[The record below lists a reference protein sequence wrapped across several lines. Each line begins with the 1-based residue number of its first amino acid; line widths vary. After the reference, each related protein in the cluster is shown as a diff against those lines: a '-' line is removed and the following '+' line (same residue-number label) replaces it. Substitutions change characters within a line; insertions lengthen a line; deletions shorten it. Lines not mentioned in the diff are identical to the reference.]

1 MEFRV
6 LGTVGISDGDGLLPL
21 GGGMPRRLLA
31 VLLAYRNSVV
41 SIDRL
46 VEILW
51 DDPPET
57 AGATLQSYVS
67 RLRRFVELGQGRATL
82 VNRAPGYILEVP
94 DALVDAGRFQAG
106 LAQGQALLEHDP
118 YSRARPARGGAG
130 RVARRHAYAEFA
142 DSEWIR
148 PEAIHLE
155 ELRLVAL
162 DAAIDAE
169 LRIGRHQEVVGQL
182 EALLVEHPWREQLS
196 RHLMLALYR
205 SGRQGEALRVAS
217 QFRSAL
223 GDELG
228 LEPSA
233 ALKALETAILDER
246 PELEWVPP
254 VVTAPRPASDGADGR
269 SRRSLPAET
278 TSLVGRNQ
286 DVELAS
292 RLLDTGRILTLFG
305 PGGVGK
311 TRLAHRLARTVAP
324 GFADGVRLVELAPVR
339 DEQAVAAAVAGA
351 LDVQQRPNRS
361 LVDSIV
367 EFLDAQELL
376 LVLDNCEHVLDTTSE
391 LVEQVLQWCPSV
403 RVLATSR
410 EPLGIPAEVVWSVPP
425 LPVPRNR
432 DDALDALA
440 AVPSVQLF
448 VERARA
454 ARPDFAL
461 DESTRDAVVDI
472 CVRLDG
478 VPLALE
484 LAAARMRSMSAAQLA
499 ERLPERFSVLAGSRR
514 ATDPRHRNLRDL
526 VQWSYELLTPRQQ
539 SLFDR
544 LSVFAGSFVLERAE
558 AVCAMGEIG
567 AGDVAGLLSALVDK
581 SMVVAQTSGPE
592 TTYRLLETLR
602 EFGRE
607 QLMASPDAG
616 AIRAAHATAHLNLVA
631 IARDGLWG
639 PDEARWAEVLD
650 ASFDDIREAHGTAV
664 ETGDVEQALLLVV
677 RLSEY
682 SWRRIRYELLTWADT
697 TVAMPGASDHPL
709 YPIGLGVVAYGG
721 FVRGE
726 LDEALEAGERA
737 LAVAAQRGVPTVG
750 LAERAV
756 GNVLFY
762 QGRNAEAIGWT
773 VRMVE
778 STTSLGVP
786 SLVAQA
792 LYMRSVALTSLGD
805 HDAAV
810 EAAALAATAAAEG
823 GSPTALA
830 QADYALGMS
839 LEATDPE
846 RALEAFDRSAQRGE
860 AVGNRWIRAF
870 ALTESLWIRARLG
883 ERRRRVGGLPRGRR
897 HLVPRRRLGQPV
909 AVAPARVRHLRVP
922 RARRGRG
929 DAVRRAGGGRHHAG
943 GARRTRERG
952 RVRPRG
958 RAVGRPPRFPGVRGG
973 GRAGPGDPRRGGRPL
988 HVGGD
993 QLDLG
998 PGRADAAR
1006 SIVERG
1012 GPRELV
1018 GAVART
1024 GERREVLRAA
1034 GPRRPGRGCGPRS
1047 ASARSA
1053 SSYSR
1058 SASTMIQFMFTQVG
1072 PFQ

>member
-1 MEFRV
+1 VEFRV
-6 LGTVGISDGDGLLPL
+6 LGTVGISDGEGLLPL

-31 VLLAYRNSVV
+31 VLLAHRNSVV
-41 SIDRL
+41 STDRL

-51 DDPPET
+51 DDPPGT

-67 RLRRFVELGQGRATL
+67 RLRRFVELGQGRAAL
-82 VNRAPGYILEVP
+82 VNRAPGYILEAP
-94 DALVDAGRFQAG
+94 DVLVDAGRFQAG
-106 LAQGQALLEHDP
+106 LAQGQAMLETDP
-118 YSRARPARGGAG
+118 YSALDLLEAALAEWRGD
-130 RVARRHAYAEFA
+130 AYAEFA
-142 DSEWIR
+142 DNEWIR

-162 DAAIDAE
+162 DAGVEAE

-205 SGRQGEALRVAS
+205 SGRQGEALRVAN
-217 QFRSAL
+217 QFRTAL

-254 VVTAPRPASDGADGR
+254 VVGAPRSATGAG
-269 SRRSLPAET
+269 SGGLPRRDLPAES

-311 TRLAHRLARTVAP
+311 TRLAQRLARTVAP

-339 DEQAVAAAVAGA
+339 DEQAVIAAVASA
-351 LDVQQRPNRS
+351 LDVQQRPQRS

-367 EFLDAQELL
+367 EFLDSQQLL
-376 LVLDNCEHVLDTTSE
+376 LVLDNCEHVLDTTAE
-391 LVEQVLQWCPSV
+391 LVDLVLQWCPSV

-461 DESTRDAVVDI
+461 DESTRDAVIEI

-484 LAAARMRSMSAAQLA
+484 LAAARMRSMSATQLA

-558 AVCAMGEIG
+558 QVCALGEI
-567 AGDVAGLLSALVDK
+567 APTDVAGLLGDLVDK
-581 SMVVAQTSGPE
+581 SMVVAQSSGAQ
-592 TTYRLLETLR
+592 TTYRVLETLR

-616 AIRAAHATAHLNLVA
+616 AIRAAHATVHTELAGV
-631 IARDGLWG
+631 ARDGLWG

-650 ASFDDIREAHGTAV
+650 ASFDDMREAHSTAV
-664 ETGDVEQALLLVV
+664 ETGDLEQALLLVV

-721 FVRGE
+721 FVHGE
-726 LDEALEAGERA
+726 LDDALEAGERA
-737 LAVAAQRGVPTVG
+737 VAIAAERGVTTAG

-762 QGRNAEAIGWT
+762 QGHNAEAIAWT
-773 VRMVE
+773 RRM
-778 STTSLGVP
+778 TDATMSLGVP
-786 SLVAQA
+786 SLVAQT
-792 LYMRSVALTSLGD
+792 LYMRSVAETSLGN
-805 HDAAV
+805 HDAGV
-810 EAAALAATAAAEG
+810 EFAALAAAAAVES

-839 LEATDPE
+839 LEATDPA
-846 RALEAFDRSAQRGE
+846 RALAAFDRSVQHAE
-860 AVGNRWIRAF
+860 TVGNRWIRAF
-870 ALTESLWIRARLG
+870 SLTESLWIRARLG
-883 ERRRRVGGLPRGRR
+883 ETRAALAGYRDVVDTWFRGGDWANQWLSLR
-897 HLVPRRRLGQPV
+897 HVFAILESLGHDEVAATLYGALAAADVMEAVPIEPGNADEFSHAVERLAARLDPGV
-909 AVAPARVRHLRVP
+909 FAAAV
-922 RARRGRG
+922 
-929 DAVRRAGGGRHHAG
+929 
-943 GARRTRERG
+943 ERG
-952 RVRPRG
+952 RALRDEEVVRY
-958 RAVGRPPRFPGVRGG
+958 AL
-973 GRAGPGDPRRGGRPL
+973 AE
-988 HVGGD
+988 
-993 QLDLG
+993 
-998 PGRADAAR
+998 
-1006 SIVERG
+1006 I
-1012 GPRELV
+1012 
-1018 GAVART
+1018 
-1024 GERREVLRAA
+1024 
-1034 GPRRPGRGCGPRS
+1034 S
-1047 ASARSA
+1047 A
-1053 SSYSR
+1053 
-1058 SASTMIQFMFTQVG
+1058 I
-1072 PFQ
+1072 

>member
-41 SIDRL
+41 STDRL
-46 VEILW
+46 IEILW

-67 RLRRFVELGQGRATL
+67 RLRRFVELGHGRATL
-82 VNRAPGYILEVP
+82 VNRAPGYILEAP

-118 YSRARPARGGAG
+118 YSALDLLEAALAEWRGD
-130 RVARRHAYAEFA
+130 AYAEFA

-162 DAAIDAE
+162 DASIDAE
-169 LRIGRHQEVVGQL
+169 LRIGRHQEVVGKL

-205 SGRQGEALRVAS
+205 SGRQGEALRVANE
-217 QFRSAL
+217 FRSAL

-254 VVTAPRPASDGADGR
+254 VVSAPRVASEAADGR
-269 SRRSLPAET
+269 SRRALPAET

-376 LVLDNCEHVLDTTSE
+376 LVLDNCEHVLDATSE

-448 VERARA
+448 VERAHA

-461 DESTRDAVVDI
+461 DEGTRDAVIDI

-526 VQWSYELLTPRQQ
+526 VQWSYELLTPLQQ

-558 AVCAMGEIG
+558 PVCAMGEIG
-567 AGDVAGLLSALVDK
+567 TGDVAGLLSALVDK
-581 SMVVAQTSGPE
+581 SMVVAQTSGPQ

-607 QLMASPDAG
+607 QLHGVAG
-616 AIRAAHATAHLNLVA
+616 RRRHPGRARGRAHRPGGDG
-631 IARDGLWG
+631 AR
-639 PDEARWAEVLD
+639 
-650 ASFDDIREAHGTAV
+650 
-664 ETGDVEQALLLVV
+664 
-677 RLSEY
+677 
-682 SWRRIRYELLTWADT
+682 
-697 TVAMPGASDHPL
+697 
-709 YPIGLGVVAYGG
+709 
-721 FVRGE
+721 
-726 LDEALEAGERA
+726 RA
-737 LAVAAQRGVPTVG
+737 LGPGRG
-750 LAERAV
+750 
-756 GNVLFY
+756 
-762 QGRNAEAIGWT
+762 
-773 VRMVE
+773 
-778 STTSLGVP
+778 
-786 SLVAQA
+786 
-792 LYMRSVALTSLGD
+792 
-805 HDAAV
+805 
-810 EAAALAATAAAEG
+810 
-823 GSPTALA
+823 
-830 QADYALGMS
+830 ALG
-839 LEATDPE
+839 
-846 RALEAFDRSAQRGE
+846 
-860 AVGNRWIRAF
+860 
-870 ALTESLWIRARLG
+870 
-883 ERRRRVGGLPRGRR
+883 
-897 HLVPRRRLGQPV
+897 
-909 AVAPARVRHLRVP
+909 
-922 RARRGRG
+922 
-929 DAVRRAGGGRHHAG
+929 G
-943 GARRTRERG
+943 GARRQLRRHARGAQHRG
-952 RVRPRG
+952 RDR
-958 RAVGRPPRFPGVRGG
+958 
-973 GRAGPGDPRRGGRPL
+973 RRGAGAAARHSAQRVLVAAHPLRAPHLGR
-988 HVGGD
+988 HDGGD
-993 QLDLG
+993 
-998 PGRADAAR
+998 AR
-1006 SIVERG
+1006 CE
-1012 GPRELV
+1012 
-1018 GAVART
+1018 
-1024 GERREVLRAA
+1024 
-1034 GPRRPGRGCGPRS
+1034 
-1047 ASARSA
+1047 
-1053 SSYSR
+1053 
-1058 SASTMIQFMFTQVG
+1058 
-1072 PFQ
+1072 